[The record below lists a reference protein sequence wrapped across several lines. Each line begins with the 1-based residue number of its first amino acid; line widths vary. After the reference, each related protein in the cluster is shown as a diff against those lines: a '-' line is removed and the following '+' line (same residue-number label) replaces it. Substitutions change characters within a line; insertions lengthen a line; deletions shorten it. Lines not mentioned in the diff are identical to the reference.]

1 MQQKKPIVIGV
12 TGGSASGKTSVSRA
26 IFDHFSGQSLLLLA
40 QDAYY
45 KKSDMPF
52 SERKKIN
59 YDHPLAFDT
68 PLLKDHL
75 NRLIHRQAV
84 DQPVYDYTIHNR
96 SDRTVHLAPKDVII
110 LEGILILDDAE
121 LRDMMDIKVFV
132 DTDDDIR
139 VIRRIKRDMVSRG
152 RSLDSIIN
160 QYLKTVKPM
169 YHQFV
174 EPSKR
179 YADLIVPEGGQNQ
192 VAIDLLVT
200 KIKAILA
207 ERGLQE

>member
-1 MQQKKPIVIGV
+1 
-12 TGGSASGKTSVSRA
+12 
-26 IFDHFSGQSLLLLA
+26 
-40 QDAYY
+40 
-45 KKSDMPF
+45 
-52 SERKKIN
+52 
-59 YDHPLAFDT
+59 
-68 PLLKDHL
+68 
-75 NRLIHRQAV
+75 
-84 DQPVYDYTIHNR
+84 VYDYTIHNR

>member
-1 MQQKKPIVIGV
+1 M
-12 TGGSASGKTSVSRA
+12 
-26 IFDHFSGQSLLLLA
+26 
-40 QDAYY
+40 
-45 KKSDMPF
+45 
-52 SERKKIN
+52 
-59 YDHPLAFDT
+59 AFDT

>member
-1 MQQKKPIVIGV
+1 MLITRKV
-12 TGGSASGKTSVSRA
+12 TCRFQNEKN
-26 IFDHFSGQSLLLLA
+26 
-40 QDAYY
+40 
-45 KKSDMPF
+45 
-52 SERKKIN
+52 N

-75 NRLIHRQAV
+75 NRLIHRHAV

-96 SDRTVHLAPKDVII
+96 SDKTVHLEPKDVII
-110 LEGILILDDAE
+110 LEGILILDDE
-121 LRDMMDIKVFV
+121 SLRNMMDIKVFV

-139 VIRRIKRDMVSRG
+139 VIRRIRRDMVSRG
-152 RSLDSIIN
+152 RTLDSITN

>member
-1 MQQKKPIVIGV
+1 MQQKKAIVIGV

-26 IFDHFSGQSLLLLA
+26 IFNHFSGHSLLLLA

-45 KKSDMPF
+45 KKSDKPF

-68 PLLKDHL
+68 PLLKRHL
-75 NRLIHRQAV
+75 EQLIHRHAV
-84 DQPVYDYTIHNR
+84 DQPVYDYKIHNR
-96 SDRTVHLAPKDVII
+96 SDKTVHLEPKDVII
-110 LEGILILDDAE
+110 LEGILILDDEA
-121 LRDMMDIKVFV
+121 LRNMMDIKVFV

-139 VIRRIKRDMVSRG
+139 VIRRIRRDMVSRG
-152 RSLDSIIN
+152 RTLESIIN

-174 EPSKR
+174 EPTKR

-200 KIKAILA
+200 KIKSILA
-207 ERGLQE
+207 ERGLEE

>member
-1 MQQKKPIVIGV
+1 
-12 TGGSASGKTSVSRA
+12 
-26 IFDHFSGQSLLLLA
+26 
-40 QDAYY
+40 
-45 KKSDMPF
+45 MPF

>member
-1 MQQKKPIVIGV
+1 MANQKPIVIGV

-26 IFDHFSGQSLLLLA
+26 IFDHFSGHSLLLLE

-45 KKSDMPF
+45 KHSDLPF
-52 SERKKIN
+52 DERKKIN

-68 PLLKDHL
+68 PLLKAQL
-75 NRLIHRQAV
+75 QQLINREAIEK
-84 DQPVYDYTIHNR
+84 PVYDYADHNR
-96 SDRTVHLAPKDVII
+96 SDKVEHVAPKDVII
-110 LEGILILDDAE
+110 LEGILILEDE
-121 LRDMMDIKVFV
+121 SLRDLMDIKVFV

-139 VIRRIKRDMVSRG
+139 IIRRIKRDLISRG
-152 RSLDSIIN
+152 RTLDNIID
-160 QYLKTVKPM
+160 QYLTTVKPM

-174 EPSKR
+174 EPTKR
-179 YADLIVPEGGQNQ
+179 YADIIVPEGGENQ

-207 ERGLQE
+207 ERGLEE

>member
-1 MQQKKPIVIGV
+1 M
-12 TGGSASGKTSVSRA
+12 
-26 IFDHFSGQSLLLLA
+26 
-40 QDAYY
+40 
-45 KKSDMPF
+45 
-52 SERKKIN
+52 
-59 YDHPLAFDT
+59 
-68 PLLKDHL
+68 LKDHL

>member
-1 MQQKKPIVIGV
+1 MLITRKVTCRFQK
-12 TGGSASGKTSVSRA
+12 
-26 IFDHFSGQSLLLLA
+26 
-40 QDAYY
+40 
-45 KKSDMPF
+45 
-52 SERKKIN
+52 RKKIN

>member
-26 IFDHFSGQSLLLLA
+26 IFDNYYRNSLLLLA
-40 QDAYY
+40 QDTYY

>member
-26 IFDHFSGQSLLLLA
+26 IFDHFSGLSLLLLA

>member
-1 MQQKKPIVIGV
+1 
-12 TGGSASGKTSVSRA
+12 
-26 IFDHFSGQSLLLLA
+26 
-40 QDAYY
+40 
-45 KKSDMPF
+45 MPF

-121 LRDMMDIKVFV
+121 LRDMMDSQVFV